1 MEAILGIFFLLVII
15 GSCIGATVG
24 SIMLI
29 VHGFKK
35 DTSWGLIN
43 LLVPFGMFVFMF
55 KYPDEAQPGKKTT
68 ITSLLLLIASL
79 AGSVAIGSALS

>member
-1 MEAILGIFFLLVII
+1 MEALLGIVYLLVVVGSSI
-15 GSCIGATVG
+15 GVCVG

-55 KYPDEAQPGKKTT
+55 KYPDEAQPGKKIT
-68 ITSLLLLIASL
+68 ITSLLLLIATL
-79 AGSVAIGSALS
+79 AVSVAIGSALS

>member
-1 MEAILGIFFLLVII
+1 MEALFGIVFLLVTI
-15 GSCIGATVG
+15 GSCIGLFVG
-24 SIMLI
+24 TIMLI

-35 DTSWGLIN
+35 DTTWGLIN

>member
-1 MEAILGIFFLLVII
+1 MEALLGIVYLLVVVGSSI
-15 GSCIGATVG
+15 GVFVG

-35 DTSWGLIN
+35 DTIWGLIN

-55 KYPDEAQPGKKTT
+55 KYPDEAQPGKKIT
-68 ITSLLLLIASL
+68 ITSLLLLIATL
-79 AGSVAIGSALS
+79 AVSVAIGSALS

>member
-1 MEAILGIFFLLVII
+1 MEALLGIVFLLVII
-15 GSCIGATVG
+15 GSGIGVTVG

-35 DTSWGLIN
+35 DTTWGLIN

-55 KYPDEAQPGKKTT
+55 KYPDEAQPGKKIT
-68 ITSLLLLIASL
+68 ITSLLLFIASMAVSL
-79 AGSVAIGSALS
+79 AIGSTLS

>member
-1 MEAILGIFFLLVII
+1 MEALLGIVYLLVVVGSSI
-15 GSCIGATVG
+15 GVCVG

-29 VHGFKK
+29 VNGFKK
-35 DTSWGLIN
+35 DTTWGLIN